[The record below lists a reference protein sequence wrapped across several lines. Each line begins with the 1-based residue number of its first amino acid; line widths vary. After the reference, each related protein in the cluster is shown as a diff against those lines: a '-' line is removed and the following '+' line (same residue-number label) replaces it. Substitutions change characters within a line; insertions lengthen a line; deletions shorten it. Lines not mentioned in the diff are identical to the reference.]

1 MSQMNLGS
9 VENSSGNE
17 GGEAST
23 STRCRKEDIQYRQYC
38 GEEDIHYVM
47 NLVDNELSE
56 PYSIFTY
63 RYFLHSWPRLCWL
76 AFHGQQCFGVVV
88 CKQDDH
94 KGMLRGYIAMLVVKP
109 AYRGL
114 GVGTEL
120 VKRSIEEMAATKA
133 DEVVLE
139 AEVTNKG
146 ALALYRNL
154 GFLRDKRLLRYY
166 LNGADAFRLKL
177 LLPLPEDRAESVA
190 AQQLAE
196 LALVQAPGIAVPCQ

>member
-1 MSQMNLGS
+1 M
-9 VENSSGNE
+9 
-17 GGEAST
+17 
-23 STRCRKEDIQYRQYC
+23 QYC

-63 RYFLHSWPRLCWL
+63 RYAKNSYVTSAATSQATSPCALFNTLCCPYHAYAFFPSLAVLVLAAPLRGPSLVLLCRYTPDVLTQMTAPCRYFLHSWPRLCWL

-114 GVGTEL
+114 GVG
-120 VKRSIEEMAATKA
+120 KRGP
-133 DEVVLE
+133 LH
-139 AEVTNKG
+139 
-146 ALALYRNL
+146 R
-154 GFLRDKRLLRYY
+154 
-166 LNGADAFRLKL
+166 
-177 LLPLPEDRAESVA
+177 LPECITPCSW
-190 AQQLAE
+190 QP
-196 LALVQAPGIAVPCQ
+196 LVVP